1 MVSSVNRLRHWLER
15 EVSEGESKGED
26 NEESKLKK
34 ARHTGSNQAQKEA
47 LQKWKEDKKGGL
59 LIYDTINVEYY
70 PVRGLKMD
78 ARQQYDYNQQKIPLR
93 PDDWDD
99 IVNRVTGLKWDRHW
113 IMTFI
118 YPTPRLRFN

>member
-59 LIYDTINVEYY
+59 LIYDTINVEYDKS
-70 PVRGLKMD
+70 VRGLKMD
-78 ARQQYDYNQQKIPLR
+78 ARQKYDRKQQKIELKL
-93 PDDWDD
+93 DDWDF
-99 IVNRVTGLKWDRHW
+99 IVQGLKWDRHW

-118 YPTPRLRFN
+118 YSPKPPQLRFN